1 MKRETILSILL
12 NVTFVM
18 CIFAVR
24 YFYVK
29 KEYNFLKNDSKRQEQ
44 LIVNNELTIDTLKQE
59 VVKLNDYNIKLFNK
73 VKEVKTDYYE
83 RVRWEKEYEQRMENL
98 KSKLE
103 EMSTEIQMGARGLI
117 PFEKEFGIQDSYLRI
132 FGRSGVNIKN
142 DKVVDYETN
151 LSFDGEIK
159 MGVPEIEKFGDT
171 YTQFITDKSFDGLKL
186 IGGRGKPLEI
196 KPPRN
201 QISFGPMVGVTYN
214 QVTGLTEPIWGF
226 GITYNLVKLRD
237 WLSLIHI

>member
-29 KEYNFLKNDSKRQEQ
+29 KEYNFLKNDSERQEQ

-73 VKEVKTDYYE
+73 VREVKTDYYE

-142 DKVVDYETN
+142 DKVVDYKTN

-159 MGVPEIEKFGDT
+159 MGMPEIEKVGDT
-171 YTQFITDKSFDGLKL
+171 YTPFITDKSFDGLKL

-237 WLSLIHI
+237 WK

>member
-29 KEYNFLKNDSKRQEQ
+29 KEYNFLKNDSQRQEQ

-159 MGVPEIEKFGDT
+159 MGLPEIEKVGDT
-171 YTQFITDKSFDGLKL
+171 YTPFITDKSFDGLKL

-226 GITYNLVKLRD
+226 GVTYNLVKLWD
-237 WLSLIHI
+237 WR

>member
-29 KEYNFLKNDSKRQEQ
+29 KEYNFLKNDSERQEQ

-159 MGVPEIEKFGDT
+159 MGVPEIEKVGDT
-171 YTQFITDKSFDGLKL
+171 YTPFITDKSFDGLKL

-196 KPPRN
+196 KPPRS

-237 WLSLIHI
+237 WK

>member
-29 KEYNFLKNDSKRQEQ
+29 KEYNFLKNDSERQEQ

-73 VKEVKTDYYE
+73 VREVKTDYYE

-159 MGVPEIEKFGDT
+159 MGVPKIEKVGDT
-171 YTQFITDKSFDGLKL
+171 YTPFITDKSFDGLKL

-237 WLSLIHI
+237 WK

>member
-29 KEYNFLKNDSKRQEQ
+29 KEYNFLKNDSQRQEQ

-159 MGVPEIEKFGDT
+159 MGLPEIEKVGDT
-171 YTQFITDKSFDGLKL
+171 YTPFITDKSFDGLKL

-237 WLSLIHI
+237 WK

>member
-29 KEYNFLKNDSKRQEQ
+29 KEYNFLKNDSQRQEQ

-73 VKEVKTDYYE
+73 VREVKTDYYE

-117 PFEKEFGIQDSYLRI
+117 PFEKEFGIQDS
-132 FGRSGVNIKN
+132 
-142 DKVVDYETN
+142 
-151 LSFDGEIK
+151 
-159 MGVPEIEKFGDT
+159 
-171 YTQFITDKSFDGLKL
+171 
-186 IGGRGKPLEI
+186 
-196 KPPRN
+196 
-201 QISFGPMVGVTYN
+201 
-214 QVTGLTEPIWGF
+214 
-226 GITYNLVKLRD
+226 
-237 WLSLIHI
+237 

>member
-29 KEYNFLKNDSKRQEQ
+29 KEYKFLKNDSQRQEN
-44 LIVNNELTIDTLKQE
+44 LIVANEIKIDSLSSVTRRLQINNDTQDK
-59 VVKLNDYNIKLFNK
+59 NIKRYSTDLYEI
-73 VKEVKTDYYE
+73 VK
-83 RVRWEKEYEQRMENL
+83 WSKEYEQRIENL

-103 EMSTEIQMGARGLI
+103 EMSTEIQMGAAGLV
-117 PFEKEFGIQDSYLRI
+117 PFEKEFQIQDNYLRI
-132 FGRSGVNIKN
+132 FGRSGLKIKN
-142 DKVVDYETN
+142 DKILDYETN

-159 MGVPEIEKFGDT
+159 MSVPEIEKVGDT
-171 YTQFITDKSFDGLKL
+171 YTPFISDKTFDGLKL

-201 QISFGPMVGVTYN
+201 QISFGPMIGVTYN
-214 QVTGLTEPIWGF
+214 QISGLTEPIWGF

-237 WLSLIHI
+237 WR